1 MGTSSDYEIL
11 KEDYLNLLDWQN
23 EAESQDEP
31 QRSQMKRELLDAK
44 LWFFSARSLYPEVG
58 AEVYTEF
65 QFGKPGRRMAG
76 YGFRHGVLNDEGH
89 ALPEME
95 NLPSFRALIEDDH
108 LTPLVEEFEEVAN
121 RSTDKEGFFSFLT
134 DSGKNAA
141 KSGRHATFDSG
152 CQ

>member
-1 MGTSSDYEIL
+1 MSS
-11 KEDYLNLLDWQN
+11 
-23 EAESQDEP
+23 
-31 QRSQMKRELLDAK
+31 LDAK

-65 QFGKPGRRMAG
+65 HLENQGDVWPAMD
-76 YGFRHGVLNDEGH
+76 FRHGVLNDEGH

-141 KSGRHATFDSG
+141 KSEDMQRLTQAANEEFNEMKNISERVFYLLAYVRGCAYRKFVSG
-152 CQ
+152 F